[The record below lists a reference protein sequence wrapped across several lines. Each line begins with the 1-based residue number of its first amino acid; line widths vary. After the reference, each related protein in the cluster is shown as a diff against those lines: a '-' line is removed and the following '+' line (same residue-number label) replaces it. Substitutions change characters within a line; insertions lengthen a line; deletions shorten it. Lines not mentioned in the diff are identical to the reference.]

1 MTYFHEINP
10 IMFEIFSIK
19 LYWYGFMYALSFVII
34 DYLIVR
40 AAKIG
45 NIEIDLHVAER
56 LTLVILLF
64 AIVGGRI
71 GYILFYDFNFYL
83 NNIEQIFFI
92 WNGGLSFHGG
102 LIGTIVGAAYFTKN
116 YKIDFY
122 HLTDVIA
129 RYAPIGLFFGRI
141 GNFINSELYG
151 IKTSGNWGV
160 IFSVIDNNPRHPS
173 MLYEAFLEG
182 LVLFLILAFISK
194 WKPAYGVISGYF
206 LLFYGVFRFL
216 VEFVRLPDAHIGYIY
231 YDWMTMGHLL
241 SMPMIFIGLIIIYRR
256 TS

>member
-1 MTYFHEINP
+1 M
-10 IMFEIFSIK
+10 
-19 LYWYGFMYALSFVII
+19 
-34 DYLIVR
+34 
-40 AAKIG
+40 
-45 NIEIDLHVAER
+45 
-56 LTLVILLF
+56 
-64 AIVGGRI
+64 
-71 GYILFYDFNFYL
+71 
-83 NNIEQIFFI
+83 
-92 WNGGLSFHGG
+92 
-102 LIGTIVGAAYFTKN
+102 IGTIVGAAYFTKN

-151 IKTSGNWGV
+151 IKTSGDWGV

-173 MLYEAFLEG
+173 MLYEAFLEV

-241 SMPMIFIGLIIIYRR
+241 SIPMIFIGLIIIYRR